1 MYILLNCHRI
11 SFLYRKHSP
20 LEEIDA
26 GDDFAD
32 LGEEWPAFE
41 KEDVARQ
48 REFIQVYIYIMA
60 NGNV

>member
-1 MYILLNCHRI
+1 MYMNCYC
-11 SFLYRKHSP
+11 FFYLCRKHSP

-26 GDDFAD
+26 GGDLAD

-48 REFIQVYIYIMA
+48 REFNQVYD
-60 NGNV
+60 NGII

>member
-1 MYILLNCHRI
+1 MC
-11 SFLYRKHSP
+11 RKHSP

-26 GDDFAD
+26 GDDMTD

-48 REFIQVYIYIMA
+48 REFIQV
-60 NGNV
+60 